1 MSERKVGPVEEN
13 PSLTPDVQG
22 TTGGPVVK
30 TFDYGGKVLGLEPQ
44 SGQMSVGH
52 LQSIKV
58 VAPT

>member
-1 MSERKVGPVEEN
+1 MEEN

-30 TFDYGGKVLGLEPQ
+30 TFDYGGKVLGFEPQ